1 MRGKIA
7 TIITRLEFGGAQLHA
22 IQLCRAFAREGYEN
36 ILISGVRDY
45 LDEEADRLPH
55 TVHINV
61 LSMVRE
67 INPIKD
73 IIALFKLWRIL
84 RKEKPLAVF
93 THSSKAGILGRWAAW
108 LAGIPIRV
116 HTVHG
121 FGITPLQGK
130 FIRSILLF
138 AERFTSRIT
147 TYFLPVGQETLNKG
161 KSWGIIKGN
170 NYKVVYSGID
180 LQRFFSVKI
189 SRENKLKEMGA
200 DPELPVVGT
209 VACFKRQKAPLDF
222 VRMAASVLNKVPA
235 QFIMVGD
242 GVLREEAEKL
252 AEKLKIRN
260 KIHFLGWRNDVEEI
274 IATFDVFVLTSL
286 WEGLPRVI
294 PETMAEGKP
303 VIASA
308 VDGNREA
315 VLEGITGFLVP
326 PGKPEAFAERV
337 VKLLKDRELRK
348 KMGEAGRKRAEMFS
362 VEKMERAYIEL
373 LKELIPQDL
382 E

>member
-22 IQLCRAFAREGYEN
+22 IQLCRAFAREGYKN

-55 TVHINV
+55 TDHINI
-61 LSMVRE
+61 LSMLRE
-67 INPIKD
+67 INPLKD
-73 IIALFKLWRIL
+73 FIALFKLWKIL
-84 RKEKPLAVF
+84 RKEKPIAVF

-108 LAGIPIRV
+108 LAGVPIRV

-130 FIRSILLF
+130 LTRNIFLT
-138 AERFTSRIT
+138 AERLTSRIT
-147 TYFLPVGQETLNKG
+147 TYFLPVGQETLKKG
-161 KSWGIIKGN
+161 KAWKIIKGEN
-170 NYKVVYSGID
+170 HKVVYSGID
-180 LQRFFSVKI
+180 LHRFFSVKI
-189 SRENKLKEMGA
+189 SREDKLKEIGA
-200 DPELPVVGT
+200 DPQLPVVGT
-209 VACFKRQKAPLDF
+209 VACFKPQKAPLDF
-222 VRMAASVLNKVPA
+222 IMMAARVLNKVPA
-235 QFIMVGD
+235 QFIMAGE

-252 AEKLKIRN
+252 ADKLKIRN
-260 KIHFLGWRNDVEEI
+260 KIHFLGWRKDIEEV

-294 PETMAEGKP
+294 PEAMAEGKP

-315 VLEGITGFLVP
+315 VVDGITGFLVP

-337 VKLLKDRELRK
+337 VELLIDKGLRK
-348 KMGEAGRKRAEMFS
+348 KMGEAGRRRAEMFS

-373 LKELIPQDL
+373 LRELIP
-382 E
+382 

>member
-55 TVHINV
+55 TTHINV

-73 IIALFKLWRIL
+73 LIALVKIWRIL
-84 RKEKPLAVF
+84 KREKPLAVL

-108 LAGIPIRV
+108 MAGVPVRI

-130 FIRSILLF
+130 FTRAILL
-138 AERFTSRIT
+138 ATEKFTSRIT
-147 TYFLPVGQETLNKG
+147 TYFLPVGNETLKKG
-161 KSWGIIKGN
+161 QSWGIIRRK
-170 NYKVVYSGID
+170 NYRVVYSGID
-180 LQRFFSVKI
+180 LQKFFSVKI
-189 SRENKLKEMGA
+189 DRERKLKELGA
-200 DPELPVVGT
+200 DPSLPVVGT
-209 VACFKRQKAPLDF
+209 VACFKPQKAPRDF
-222 VRMAASVLNKVPA
+222 VKMAAEVLRQTPA
-235 QFIMVGD
+235 QFMVVGE
-242 GVLREEAEKL
+242 GTLKKEAEEL
-252 AEKLKIRN
+252 AEKLGIRDKIR
-260 KIHFLGWRNDVEEI
+260 FLGWRNDVEEVV
-274 IATFDVFVLTSL
+274 ATFDVFVLTSL

-294 PETMAEGKP
+294 PEAMAEGKP
-303 VIASA
+303 VVASA

-315 VLEGITGFLVP
+315 VLDGITGFLVP
-326 PGKPEAFAERV
+326 PGEPGAFAERV
-337 VKLLKDRELRK
+337 VQLLRDRELRE
-348 KMGEAGRKRAEMFS
+348 KMGKEGRKRAEIFS
-362 VEKMERAYIEL
+362 VEKMENAYIEL
-373 LKELIPQDL
+373 LKELIP
-382 E
+382 